1 MSSELAGVA
10 ALAYVAL
17 YVGHHV
23 GDHIVQTERQAVGK
37 GAPMLP
43 QLIAGIHPWHGWRHC
58 VSHVLGYTVTQ
69 AIAVVLAFA
78 GLGAPVPWYGAAA
91 ALSWSAA
98 THAVIDRG
106 WLVRA
111 LLRLKGAQAWSD
123 GRYLIDQSLH
133 IGTLLVGAILVAAV
147 GGPIGATVAVAVSGA
162 VVVAGLAF
170 ERRRLTFACTA
181 PPTDIP
187 HSLLA
192 QPRDSSVA

>member
-1 MSSELAGVA
+1 MSTELAAVA

-58 VSHVLGYTVTQ
+58 TSHVLGYTLTQ
-69 AIAVVLAFA
+69 AVAIVVAFG
-78 GLGAPVPWYGAAA
+78 GLGVAVPWYGAAA
-91 ALSWSAA
+91 ALCWSGA

-111 LLRLKGAQAWSD
+111 LLKLKGAQAWD
-123 GRYLIDQSLH
+123 AGRYLIDQSLH
-133 IGTLLVGAILVAAV
+133 IALLLIGAVLVAAV
-147 GGPIGATVAVAVSGA
+147 TTALGAALAA
-162 VVVAGLAF
+162 VVGGVVVVTGLAV
-170 ERRRLTFACTA
+170 ERRRLSFAGS
-181 PPTDIP
+181 PTP
-187 HSLLA
+187 AEMAHPLLA
-192 QPRDSSVA
+192 KSRD